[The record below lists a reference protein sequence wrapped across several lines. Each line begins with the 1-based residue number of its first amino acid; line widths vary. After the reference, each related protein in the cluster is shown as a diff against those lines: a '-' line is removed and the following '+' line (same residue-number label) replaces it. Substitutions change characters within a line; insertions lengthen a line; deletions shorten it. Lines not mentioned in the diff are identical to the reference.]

1 MIFKNRKEEY
11 IFLFKKGLEDLDI
24 AQILGVGESF
34 VAKARNKYF
43 KSNDSGCKKT
53 PFPMD
58 LAVENISRTSFN
70 EDNLNQLVLIATKK
84 AFDLENAKNET
95 ERLFYEI
102 ACSFIDSHCRYKNL
116 SLKSIK
122 KDILILDLKISKLQL
137 KIDSNKKRGYKGNE
151 SLEIELAAKIK
162 EREDLEKKLINICM
176 REDYDILVKLK
187 SVLSSKN
194 LKLE

>member
-11 IFLFKKGLEDLDI
+11 IFLFKKGLKDLDI
-24 AQILGVGESF
+24 AQILGVSESF

-43 KSNDSGCKKT
+43 KSNDSFCKKNSSSS
-53 PFPMD
+53 D
-58 LAVENISRTSFN
+58 LALESISEVPVN
-70 EDNLNQLVLIATKK
+70 EDNFDNLVLLATKK
-84 AFDLENAKNET
+84 ACELENAKNET

-102 ACSFIDSHCRYKNL
+102 VCAFIDSHRKYKDL
-116 SLKSIK
+116 SLRSIK
-122 KDILILDLKISKLQL
+122 KDALILDLKISKLQSE
-137 KIDSNKKRGYKGNE
+137 IDINKKRGLKENE

-162 EREDLEKKLINICM
+162 QRENLEKELINICM
-176 REDYDILVKLK
+176 REDYDTIVKLK

>member
-11 IFLFKKGLEDLDI
+11 IFLFKKGLKDLDI

-43 KSNDSGCKKT
+43 KSNDSVCKKNFFSNT
-53 PFPMD
+53 ST
-58 LAVENISRTSFN
+58 VKNISGESFSQDN
-70 EDNLNQLVLIATKK
+70 FDNLTLLTIKN
-84 AFDLENAKNET
+84 AFELENAKNET
-95 ERLFYEI
+95 ERSFYEI
-102 ACSFIDSHCRYKNL
+102 VCSFIESCQRYKNL

-122 KDILILDLKISKLQL
+122 KDALILDLKISKLQSE
-137 KIDSNKKRGYKGNE
+137 IDSNKKRGLKGDE
-151 SLEIELAAKIK
+151 GLEMELTAKIK
-162 EREDLEKKLINICM
+162 KREDLEKELINICM
-176 REDYDILVKLK
+176 REDYDTLVKLK